1 MSGLCRR
8 PSIAIKLYGEGS
20 IPRMQ
25 SVHFTRNFSA
35 NVSSVHRIRIIF
47 RIDGSAKRLPRCYFD
62 VFDGFCKRK
71 LWAIVSRNHG
81 RRCIVIV
88 IGIATH
94 VHPTISRFRYRKGER
109 RGQTRDKAS
118 SLRRVN
124 LSITGGESTTM
135 DKVVVGPVQG
145 AFTDVDKWSDW
156 S

>member
-1 MSGLCRR
+1 MEKKERQW
-8 PSIAIKLYGEGS
+8 INEKKKIIKQTCGRS
-20 IPRMQ
+20 FP
-25 SVHFTRNFSA
+25 A
-35 NVSSVHRIRIIF
+35 
-47 RIDGSAKRLPRCYFD
+47 
-62 VFDGFCKRK
+62 
-71 LWAIVSRNHG
+71 NHG

>member
-35 NVSSVHRIRIIF
+35 SVSSVHRIRIIF
-47 RIDGSAKRLPRCYFD
+47 RIDGSANVYLD
-62 VFDGFCKRK
+62 VTSMCSMDFVNENCGRSFP
-71 LWAIVSRNHG
+71 ANHG

>member
-1 MSGLCRR
+1 MKRKKLLNKPVGDRFPQPWSAMHRYRYHCNTR
-8 PSIAIKLYGEGS
+8 PSHDL
-20 IPRMQ
+20 PF
-25 SVHFTRNFSA
+25 SVQK
-35 NVSSVHRIRIIF
+35 
-47 RIDGSAKRLPRCYFD
+47 G
-62 VFDGFCKRK
+62 
-71 LWAIVSRNHG
+71 
-81 RRCIVIV
+81 
-88 IGIATH
+88 
-94 VHPTISRFRYRKGER
+94 RKGER